1 MLALIVAVCCK
12 LYNSGMKVRD
22 YARAEQFYAT
32 GDWVQAEHYFSKAG
46 ANGWLR
52 YNEETTSRRMAELKH
67 VTEIR
72 TALLTIGADTEEAV
86 KLESYESL
94 LDAFHDYTEKKK
106 QSDASKGMEAAIF
119 SELSAQY
126 KIGDGLTGAL
136 RRVEEKAARQLESDM
151 KKKAFADE
159 AAVVLLR
166 LPAGYFGD
174 ERKRS
179 EEVRSWLEPYDE
191 ARIKA
196 LNAGGQSLAAL
207 LAEGIRLSKLYEQYG
222 LKSAWLFQQVDR
234 SVQERLAA
242 SLGKNDLEAFLRNA
256 KLYEEMKGWPS
267 SGSAAT
273 QYIRENYG
281 KQLAAADRLVSERQF
296 AEAIALYE
304 KLAAYRDTRAKI
316 RDAELAWTAAQ
327 PDQLLLRAMPGA
339 MFTNVIAGASQFG
352 AVAYAA
358 GITDGADGRAENGGS
373 ATGSSYEGAGD
384 GSPDA
389 GSRGE
394 NGNGGGAGSQGGS
407 TGGKNGAKLV
417 LVRLMAD
424 RTIDMKEAD
433 LGTDVTVKEL
443 RTVPSLGSKGTPAL
457 LVQSSSP
464 IRSSRYIAFDS
475 LQSGLRKL
483 FDFEADGYRL
493 DRPGVLL
500 VENDNGKGAGHQSY
514 YEYRNGQY
522 GFGKVKAD

>member
-1 MLALIVAVCCK
+1 MALALMLALVVAACCK
-12 LYNSGMKVRD
+12 LYNGGMKVRD
-22 YARAEQFYAT
+22 YARAEQFYAA
-32 GDWVQAEHYFSKAG
+32 GDWVQAEQYYSKAG

-86 KLESYESL
+86 KLKSYESL
-94 LDAFHDYTEKKK
+94 LNAFNDYTEKKK
-106 QSDASKGMEAAIF
+106 QADAGKGMEAAIF

-126 KIGDGLTGAL
+126 KIGDGLTDAL
-136 RRVEEKAARQLESDM
+136 RRVEEKAAAQLQTDM
-151 KKKAFADE
+151 KKKTFAIE

-174 ERKRS
+174 EQKRS
-179 EEVRSWLEPYDE
+179 EAIRSRLEPYDE
-191 ARIKA
+191 ARIEA
-196 LNAGGQSLAAL
+196 LNAGGQDLSDL
-207 LAEGIRLSKLYEQYG
+207 LAEGIMLNKLYGQHG
-222 LKSAWLFQQVDR
+222 LKSPWLLRQVDR
-234 SVQERLAA
+234 SVRERLAA

-256 KLYEEMKGWPS
+256 KLYEETKGWPS
-267 SGSAAT
+267 SGSSVA
-273 QYIRENYG
+273 QFIRENYG

-304 KLAAYRDTRAKI
+304 KLAAYRDTRAQI

-327 PDQLLLRAMPGA
+327 PDQLLLRAMPGTT
-339 MFTNVIAGASQFG
+339 FTNVIAGTAQFG
-352 AVAYAA
+352 AVAYAV
-358 GITDGADGRAENGGS
+358 GITGDAGGRADSGGS
-373 ATGSSYEGAGD
+373 AGGN
-384 GSPDA
+384 
-389 GSRGE
+389 SRS
-394 NGNGGGAGSQGGS
+394 AGSQGGRI
-407 TGGKNGAKLV
+407 GGKSGAKIV

-433 LGTDVTVKEL
+433 LGMNVTVKEL
-443 RTVPSLGSKGTPAL
+443 RTVPSLGSQGTPAL
-457 LVQSSSP
+457 LVQASSP

-475 LQSGLRKL
+475 LQSGLHKL
-483 FDFEADGYRL
+483 FDFEADGYRP

-500 VENDNGKGAGHQSY
+500 VENDSGKGAGHQSY

-522 GFGKVKAD
+522 GFGKVKID

>member
-1 MLALIVAVCCK
+1 MMTTPSYKDIYRLRAVALALMLALAVAACCK
-12 LYNSGMKVRD
+12 LYNCGMKLRD
-22 YARAEQFYAT
+22 YARAERFYAD
-32 GDWVQAEHYFSKAG
+32 GDWVRAEHYFGKAG
-46 ANGWLR
+46 ANGWMR

-72 TALLTIGADTEEAV
+72 TALLAIGADTKEAV
-86 KLESYESL
+86 KLESYDSL
-94 LDAFHDYTEKKK
+94 LNAFNDYTEKK
-106 QSDASKGMEAAIF
+106 QQADASKGMEAVIF

-126 KIGDGLTGAL
+126 KIGDGLTGAM
-136 RRVEEKAARQLESDM
+136 RRIEEKAAAQLEADK

-166 LPAGYFGD
+166 LPAEYFGD

-179 EEVRSWLEPYDE
+179 EAVRSRLESYDE
-191 ARIKA
+191 ARIEA
-196 LNAGGQSLAAL
+196 LNAGGQGLADL

-222 LKSAWLFQQVDR
+222 LKSPWLLRQVDR

-256 KLYEEMKGWPS
+256 KLYEETKGWPS
-267 SGSAAT
+267 SGSAVST
-273 QYIRENYG
+273 YIRESYG

-304 KLAAYRDTRAKI
+304 QLAAYRDTSAKI
-316 RDAELAWTAAQ
+316 REAELAWTAAQ

-339 MFTNVIAGASQFG
+339 TFTNVIAGAAQFG

-358 GITDGADGRAENGGS
+358 GITDGVDGRAEDGGS
-373 ATGSSYEGAGD
+373 GSAG
-384 GSPDA
+384 
-389 GSRGE
+389 R
-394 NGNGGGAGSQGGS
+394 QVGGS
-407 TGGKNGAKLV
+407 GGKSGAKIV

-424 RTIDMKEAD
+424 RTIDRKEAD
-433 LGTDVTVKEL
+433 LGPDVTVKEL
-443 RTVPSLGSKGTPAL
+443 STVPSLGSQGMPAL
-457 LVQSSSP
+457 LVQASSP

-475 LQSGLRKL
+475 LQSGLHKL
-483 FDFEADGYRL
+483 FDFEADGYRP

-500 VENDNGKGAGHQSY
+500 VENDSGKGAGHQSY

-522 GFGKVKAD
+522 GFGKVKID